1 MVINLLE
8 LIQVMQKIV
17 MIEVGNIESFIDKFK
32 NKEIKEL
39 EKINRIRGNETETR
53 KRIKTQKSK
62 TKKFNKQ

>member
-1 MVINLLE
+1 
-8 LIQVMQKIV
+8 

-53 KRIKTQKSK
+53 KRIKTQK
-62 TKKFNKQ
+62 

>member
-39 EKINRIRGNETETR
+39 EKINRIRGNESETR
-53 KRIKTQKSK
+53 KRIKTQK
-62 TKKFNKQ
+62 

>member
-8 LIQVMQKIV
+8 LIQVMQKKLV

-53 KRIKTQKSK
+53 KRIKTQK
-62 TKKFNKQ
+62 

>member
-39 EKINRIRGNETETR
+39 EKN
-53 KRIKTQKSK
+53 
-62 TKKFNKQ
+62 

>member
-32 NKEIKEL
+32 NKEIKE
-39 EKINRIRGNETETR
+39 
-53 KRIKTQKSK
+53 
-62 TKKFNKQ
+62 

>member
-39 EKINRIRGNETETR
+39 KKINRIRGNETETR
-53 KRIKTQKSK
+53 KRIKTQK
-62 TKKFNKQ
+62 

>member
-39 EKINRIRGNETETR
+39 EKINRKRGNETETR
-53 KRIKTQKSK
+53 KRIKTQK
-62 TKKFNKQ
+62 

>member
-53 KRIKTQKSK
+53 KRIKTQK
-62 TKKFNKQ
+62 